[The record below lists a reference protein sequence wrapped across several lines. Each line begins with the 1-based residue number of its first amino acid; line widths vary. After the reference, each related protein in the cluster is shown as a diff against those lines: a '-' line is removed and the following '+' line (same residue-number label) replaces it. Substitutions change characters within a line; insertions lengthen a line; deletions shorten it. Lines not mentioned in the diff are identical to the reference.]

1 MVRDVRERK
10 SALKLPGE
18 CEEGSIGVPSLV
30 SLETLMTSHTRGGT
44 LGSAREEAKDA
55 AEVIWHLVITDQD
68 LLNGLRQRHTGE
80 HLRELGG
87 GRGLGLLGAVLQ
99 LL

>member
-1 MVRDVRERK
+1 M
-10 SALKLPGE
+10 
-18 CEEGSIGVPSLV
+18 

-68 LLNGLRQRHTGE
+68 LLHGLGQRHTGE
-80 HLRELGG
+80 HFRELGE
-87 GRGLGLLGAVLQ
+87 GRGLGLLSAVLN
-99 LL
+99 LLRHSLRLVNS